1 MAKLYEAKL
10 VELAVPR
17 YTYAWWDYE
26 CLHIL
31 QKTKLNTDLELGEF
45 VGSELLSW
53 EDEPDYVLREES
65 EASEVQHFIPVLVYK
80 LQNLKKQPPIT
91 SINIFTSKS
100 STSLEF
106 VFELDHFQLYGVS
119 K

>member
-1 MAKLYEAKL
+1 MHDEITNAYKDSNY
-10 VELAVPR
+10 
-17 YTYAWWDYE
+17 
-26 CLHIL
+26 IL
-31 QKTKLNTDLELGEF
+31 RKTKLNTDLELGEF
-45 VGSELLSW
+45 VGPELLPW

-91 SINIFTSKS
+91 YINIFTSKT

-106 VFELDHFQLYGVS
+106 VFEFDHVQLYSVS

>member
-10 VELAVPR
+10 VELAVGTMIHVCMMR
-17 YTYAWWDYE
+17 LRMLITTVTIFCE
-26 CLHIL
+26 K
-31 QKTKLNTDLELGEF
+31 QKLNTDLELGEF
-45 VGSELLSW
+45 VGPELLPW

-106 VFELDHFQLYGVS
+106 VF
-119 K
+119 